1 MQFAHGFKTKTA
13 KCATEN
19 IDCFGEIISWV
30 NYGFLCRRRTI
41 SRCHFIHV
49 SLGWRR
55 QFDAFCSLITFK
67 YSLLC
72 VLNNLPF
79 LTSSLAHLLRLS
91 GNSVEKNFCFTQIY
105 IVVEFWYQGF
115 VFTGR
120 LLFSWSVS
128 RLWVLSFFFDLK
140 ISYRCQFG
148 LVMWADGLVLRP
160 RFSSVSSRI
169 RRYFFN
175 RICRGLT
182 LVMCVIRRHFGC
194 LAKHL
199 LW

>member
-1 MQFAHGFKTKTA
+1 MKRLGTQPFSERIERANKLINRMQFAHGFKTKTA
-13 KCATEN
+13 KCATAN

-30 NYGFLCRRRTI
+30 NYGFLRRRRTI
-41 SRCHFIHV
+41 SRCHFINV

-91 GNSVEKNFCFTQIY
+91 GNSVEKNFWFTQIY

-128 RLWVLSFFFDLK
+128 SLWVLSFSS
-140 ISYRCQFG
+140 ISK
-148 LVMWADGLVLRP
+148 LVIV
-160 RFSSVSSRI
+160 VSLAWL
-169 RRYFFN
+169 
-175 RICRGLT
+175 CELT
-182 LVMCVIRRHFGC
+182 G
-194 LAKHL
+194 
-199 LW
+199 

>member
-1 MQFAHGFKTKTA
+1 MKRLGTQPFSERIERANKLINRMQFAHGFKTKTA
-13 KCATEN
+13 KCATAN

-41 SRCHFIHV
+41 SRCHFINV

-91 GNSVEKNFCFTQIY
+91 GNSVEKKLLLYTDLHRCRVLVPRICFYRSTVILVKRFK
-105 IVVEFWYQGF
+105 VVGF
-115 VFTGR
+115 VVF
-120 LLFSWSVS
+120 
-128 RLWVLSFFFDLK
+128 
-140 ISYRCQFG
+140 
-148 LVMWADGLVLRP
+148 LR
-160 RFSSVSSRI
+160 SQ
-169 RRYFFN
+169 N
-175 RICRGLT
+175 
-182 LVMCVIRRHFGC
+182 
-194 LAKHL
+194 
-199 LW
+199 